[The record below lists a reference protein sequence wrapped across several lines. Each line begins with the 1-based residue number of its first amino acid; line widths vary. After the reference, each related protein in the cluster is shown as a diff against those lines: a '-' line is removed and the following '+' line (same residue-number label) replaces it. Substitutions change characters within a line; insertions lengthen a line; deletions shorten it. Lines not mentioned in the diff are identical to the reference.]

1 MTYRSAVSS
10 VVEHYIDTVGVTDSN
25 PVSRTL
31 FHAEEVDPFSACST
45 LQTNRAFLKS
55 ASKTMGDDLITNRKA
70 LRDYQILETYE
81 AGIVLRGS
89 EVKSLRAGQ
98 GNMTDAFARIENN
111 EVWLYQFDIQP
122 YKQANQFNH
131 EPKAVRRLLLHR
143 QEIRKLFGLVAVKGR
158 ALVALKMYWKKRHL
172 KVLLGVGIGKNVRD
186 KREDLKKAVAKR
198 EMDQAMKESRRK

>member
-1 MTYRSAVSS
+1 
-10 VVEHYIDTVGVTDSN
+10 
-25 PVSRTL
+25 
-31 FHAEEVDPFSACST
+31 
-45 LQTNRAFLKS
+45 
-55 ASKTMGDDLITNRKA
+55 MGDDLITNRKA
-70 LRDYQILETYE
+70 HRDYEILETYE

-98 GNMTDAFARIENN
+98 GNLTDAFARIENN

-122 YKQANQFNH
+122 YKQANLFNH

-158 ALVALKMYWKKRHL
+158 TLVALKMYWKSRRL

-186 KREDLKKAVAKR
+186 KRQDLKKAVAKR
-198 EMDQAMKESRRK
+198 EMDQALKESRRK

>member
-1 MTYRSAVSS
+1 
-10 VVEHYIDTVGVTDSN
+10 
-25 PVSRTL
+25 
-31 FHAEEVDPFSACST
+31 
-45 LQTNRAFLKS
+45 
-55 ASKTMGDDLITNRKA
+55 MGDDLITNRKA

-98 GNMTDAFARIENN
+98 GNLTDAFARIEKD

-143 QEIRKLFGLVAVKGR
+143 QEIRKLFSLVSVKGR
-158 ALVALKMYWKKRHL
+158 SLVALKMYWKKRHL
-172 KVLLGVGIGKNVRD
+172 KVLLGVGIGKQSRD
-186 KREDLKKAVAKR
+186 KREDLKKAAAKR
-198 EMDQAMKESRRK
+198 EMDQAMKEARRK